1 MATGNSMAPQP
12 IIALNN
18 LTAEKDDSSSFFIS
32 FSFNTP
38 LSSNSARLVPFSKGC
53 KGVYQSFPSY
63 KAILAIEVSVNNP
76 FFTINISSLKKEARR
91 EAYSGLFPEAN
102 LVGSYSRAIK
112 KQSFAMEGKVIEVGT
127 DNTYSG
133 GLSVSLPVFAPALYK
148 SISLTKTDVDLAVE
162 KARSSRLD
170 MVNQVTKAF
179 YQLLLA
185 QDSYE
190 VLLKSYKQSEDNY
203 NVVKAKYEQG
213 SVSEYDKI
221 SAEVQMRSLKP
232 TVVSARN
239 GVNLA
244 TLQLKVLMGMEAEV
258 NVAVDGN
265 LKDYEM
271 SMFTRQAMPRPNN
284 LINNSTLKQ
293 LELNAL
299 QLKQNLKLQY
309 TNFMPTLS
317 ANFQYMYTSMN
328 DNFKFKEYD
337 WRPYSTLGLNLTIP
351 LFKGSNFTKLKQ
363 TRIQMKQLEENRI
376 NTERQLTMQA
386 TSYLDNMAASSEQV
400 VSNKEAVFQAEKG
413 RTIAEKRYEVGKGT
427 ILELN
432 SSEVAL
438 TEAKLTYNQSI
449 YDYLVAKADLDLVM
463 GEEVVME

>member
-1 MATGNSMAPQP
+1 MKFYCKPTLTLFLLLYVAIQSAQAQDTLRITLQDAVR
-12 IIALNN
+12 IALSDNP
-18 LTAEKDDSSSFFIS
+18 TIKVAGQE
-32 FSFNTP
+32 
-38 LSSNSARLVPFSKGC
+38 
-53 KGVYQSFPSY
+53 
-63 KAILAIEVSVNNP
+63 IL
-76 FFTINISSLKKEARR
+76 LKKE
-91 EAYSGLFPEAN
+91 GLSPEAS

-112 KQSFAMEGKVIEVGT
+112 KQSFAMMGEVIEVGT

-148 SISLTKTDVDLAVE
+148 SISLTSTDVNLAVE
-162 KARSSRLD
+162 KSRASRLD

-179 YQLLLA
+179 FQLLLA

-213 SVSEYDKI
+213 TVSEYDKI
-221 SAEVQMRSLKP
+221 SADVQMRSLKP

-244 TLQLKVLMGMEAEV
+244 NLQLKVLMGMESDV
-258 NVAVDGN
+258 KVAVEGN

-271 SMFTRQAMPRPNN
+271 SMFTRQAMPRPDN
-284 LINNSTLKQ
+284 LTNNSTLKQ

-299 QLKQNLKLQY
+299 QLKQTLKLQY

-317 ANFQYMYTSMN
+317 ASFQYMYTSMN

-337 WRPYSTLGLNLTIP
+337 WRPYSTIGLNLSIP
-351 LFKGSNFTKLKQ
+351 LFKGSNFTQLKQ

-376 NTERQLTMQA
+376 NIERQLTMQA
-386 TSYLDNMAASSEQV
+386 TGYLDNMAASTEQV

-438 TEAKLTYNQSI
+438 TEAQLTYNQSI
-449 YDYLVAKADLDLVM
+449 YDYLVAKADLDLVL
-463 GEEVVME
+463 GIDEVTER

>member
-1 MATGNSMAPQP
+1 MKFYCKPTLTLFLLLYVAIQSAQAQDTLRITLQDAVR
-12 IIALNN
+12 IALSDNP
-18 LTAEKDDSSSFFIS
+18 TIKVAGQE
-32 FSFNTP
+32 
-38 LSSNSARLVPFSKGC
+38 
-53 KGVYQSFPSY
+53 
-63 KAILAIEVSVNNP
+63 IL
-76 FFTINISSLKKEARR
+76 LKKEARR
-91 EAYSGLFPEAN
+91 EAYAGLFPEAS

-112 KQSFAMEGKVIEVGT
+112 KQSFAMMGEVIEVGT

-148 SISLTKTDVDLAVE
+148 SISLTSTDVNLAVE
-162 KARSSRLD
+162 KSRASRLD

-179 YQLLLA
+179 FQLLLA

-213 SVSEYDKI
+213 TVSEYDKI
-221 SAEVQMRSLKP
+221 SADVQMRSLKP

-244 TLQLKVLMGMEAEV
+244 NLQLKVLMGMESDV
-258 NVAVDGN
+258 KVAVEGN

-271 SMFTRQAMPRPNN
+271 SMFTRQAMPRPDN

-299 QLKQNLKLQY
+299 QLKQTLKLQY

-317 ANFQYMYTSMN
+317 ASFQYMYTSMN

-337 WRPYSTLGLNLTIP
+337 WRPYSTIDLNLSIP
-351 LFKGSNFTKLKQ
+351 LFKGSNFTQLKQ

-386 TSYLDNMAASSEQV
+386 TSYLDNMAASTEQV

-438 TEAKLTYNQSI
+438 TEAQLTYNQSI
-449 YDYLVAKADLDLVM
+449 YDYLVAKADLDLVL
-463 GEEVVME
+463 GIDEVTEQ

>member
-1 MATGNSMAPQP
+1 MKFVLKSTLTLLLLINAAMQSAQAQDTLRITLQDAVR
-12 IIALNN
+12 IALS
-18 LTAEKDDSSSFFIS
+18 D
-32 FSFNTP
+32 
-38 LSSNSARLVPFSKGC
+38 
-53 KGVYQSFPSY
+53 
-63 KAILAIEVSVNNP
+63 NP
-76 FFTINISSLKKEARR
+76 TIKVAGQEIQLKKEARW
-91 EAYSGLFPEAN
+91 EAYAGLFPEAN

-112 KQSFAMEGKVIEVGT
+112 KQSIAMRGEVFEMGT
-127 DNTYSG
+127 NNTYNG
-133 GLSVSLPVFAPALYK
+133 GLSISLPVFAPALYK
-148 SISLTKTDVDLAVE
+148 SISLTKTDVGLAME
-162 KARSSRLD
+162 KARSSRQD

-185 QDSYE
+185 QDSYG

-203 NVVKAKYEQG
+203 NIVKAKYEQG
-213 SVSEYDKI
+213 AVSEYDKI

-258 NVAVDGN
+258 NVAVEGN

-271 SMFTRQAMPRPNN
+271 SMFTRQAMPQPNN

-317 ANFQYMYTSMN
+317 ASFQYMYTAM
-328 DNFKFKEYD
+328 DETFKFRNYD

-386 TSYLDNMAASSEQV
+386 TSYLDNMAASTESV

-432 SSEVAL
+432 SLEVAL
-438 TEAKLTYNQSI
+438 TEAQLTYNQSI
-449 YDYLVAKADLDLVM
+449 YDYLVAKADLDLVL
-463 GEEVVME
+463 GVDEVTE

>member
-1 MATGNSMAPQP
+1 MKFYCKPTLTLFLLLYVAIQSAQAQDTLRITLQDAVR
-12 IIALNN
+12 IALSDNP
-18 LTAEKDDSSSFFIS
+18 TIKVAGQE
-32 FSFNTP
+32 
-38 LSSNSARLVPFSKGC
+38 
-53 KGVYQSFPSY
+53 
-63 KAILAIEVSVNNP
+63 IL
-76 FFTINISSLKKEARR
+76 LKKEARR
-91 EAYSGLFPEAN
+91 EAYAGLFPEAS

-112 KQSFAMEGKVIEVGT
+112 KQSFAMMGEVIEVGT

-148 SISLTKTDVDLAVE
+148 SISLTSTDVNLAVE
-162 KARSSRLD
+162 KSRASRLD

-179 YQLLLA
+179 FQLLLA

-213 SVSEYDKI
+213 TVSEYDKI
-221 SAEVQMRSLKP
+221 SADVQMRSLKP

-244 TLQLKVLMGMEAEV
+244 NLQLKVLMGMESDV
-258 NVAVDGN
+258 KVAVEGN

-271 SMFTRQAMPRPNN
+271 SMFTRQAMPRPDN
-284 LINNSTLKQ
+284 LTNNSTLKQ

-299 QLKQNLKLQY
+299 QLKQTLKLQY

-317 ANFQYMYTSMN
+317 ASFQYMYTSMN

-337 WRPYSTLGLNLTIP
+337 WRPYSTIGQNLSIP
-351 LFKGSNFTKLKQ
+351 LFKGSNFTQLKQ

-376 NTERQLTMQA
+376 NIERQLTMQA
-386 TSYLDNMAASSEQV
+386 TGYLDNMAASTEQV

-438 TEAKLTYNQSI
+438 TEAQLTYNQSI
-449 YDYLVAKADLDLVM
+449 YDYLVAKADLDLVL
-463 GEEVVME
+463 GIDEVTER

>member
-1 MATGNSMAPQP
+1 MMG
-12 IIALNN
+12 
-18 LTAEKDDSSSFFIS
+18 E
-32 FSFNTP
+32 
-38 LSSNSARLVPFSKGC
+38 
-53 KGVYQSFPSY
+53 
-63 KAILAIEVSVNNP
+63 
-76 FFTINISSLKKEARR
+76 
-91 EAYSGLFPEAN
+91 
-102 LVGSYSRAIK
+102 
-112 KQSFAMEGKVIEVGT
+112 VIEVGT

-148 SISLTKTDVDLAVE
+148 SISLTSTDVNLAVE
-162 KARSSRLD
+162 KSRASRLD

-179 YQLLLA
+179 FQLLLA

-213 SVSEYDKI
+213 TVSEYDKI
-221 SAEVQMRSLKP
+221 SADVQMRSLKP

-244 TLQLKVLMGMEAEV
+244 NLQLKVLMGMESDV
-258 NVAVDGN
+258 KVAVEGN

-271 SMFTRQAMPRPNN
+271 SMFTRQAMPRPDN
-284 LINNSTLKQ
+284 LTNNSTLKQ

-299 QLKQNLKLQY
+299 QLKQTLKLQY

-317 ANFQYMYTSMN
+317 ASFQYMY
-328 DNFKFKEYD
+328 NFKFKEYD
-337 WRPYSTLGLNLTIP
+337 WRPYSTIGLNLSIP
-351 LFKGSNFTKLKQ
+351 LFKGSNFTQLKQ

-386 TSYLDNMAASSEQV
+386 TGYLDNMAASTEQV

-438 TEAKLTYNQSI
+438 TEAQLTYNQSI
-449 YDYLVAKADLDLVM
+449 YDYLVAKADLDLVL
-463 GEEVVME
+463 GIDEVTEQ

>member
-1 MATGNSMAPQP
+1 MLLLAVVATQSARAQDTLRVTLQEAVR
-12 IIALNN
+12 IALS
-18 LTAEKDDSSSFFIS
+18 E
-32 FSFNTP
+32 
-38 LSSNSARLVPFSKGC
+38 
-53 KGVYQSFPSY
+53 
-63 KAILAIEVSVNNP
+63 NP
-76 FFTINISSLKKEARR
+76 TIKVAGQEIKLKKEARR

-203 NVVKAKYEQG
+203 QVVKAKYEQG

-271 SMFTRQAMPRPNN
+271 SMFTRQAMPRPDN

-317 ANFQYMYTSMN
+317 ASFQYMYTSMN

-386 TSYLDNMAASSEQV
+386 TSYLDNMAASTEQV

-463 GEEVVME
+463 GEEVVTE

>member
-1 MATGNSMAPQP
+1 MKFVLKFTLALWLLMYVTTQSAQAQDTLMVTLQDAVR
-12 IIALNN
+12 IALS
-18 LTAEKDDSSSFFIS
+18 D
-32 FSFNTP
+32 
-38 LSSNSARLVPFSKGC
+38 
-53 KGVYQSFPSY
+53 
-63 KAILAIEVSVNNP
+63 NP
-76 FFTINISSLKKEARR
+76 TIKVAGQEIQLKKEARR
-91 EAYSGLFPEAN
+91 EAYAGLFPEAS

-112 KQSFAMEGKVIEVGT
+112 KQSFAMMGEVIEVGT

-148 SISLTKTDVDLAVE
+148 SISLTETDVNLAVE
-162 KARSSRLD
+162 KSRASRLD

-179 YQLLLA
+179 FQLLLA

-213 SVSEYDKI
+213 AVSEYDKI
-221 SAEVQMRSLKP
+221 SADVQMRSLKP

-244 TLQLKVLMGMEAEV
+244 NLQLKVLMGMEADV
-258 NVAVDGN
+258 KVAVEGN

-271 SMFTRQAMPRPNN
+271 SMFTRQAMPRPDN
-284 LINNSTLKQ
+284 LVNNSTLKQ

-299 QLKQNLKLQY
+299 QLKQTLKLQY

-317 ANFQYMYTSMN
+317 ASFQYMYTSMN

-337 WRPYSTLGLNLTIP
+337 WRPYSTIGLNLSIP
-351 LFKGSNFTKLKQ
+351 LFKGSNFTQLKQ

-376 NTERQLTMQA
+376 NIERQLTMQA
-386 TSYLDNMAASSEQV
+386 TSYLDNMAASTEQV
-400 VSNKEAVFQAEKG
+400 VSNKEAVYQAEKG

-438 TEAKLTYNQSI
+438 TEAQLTYNQSI
-449 YDYLVAKADLDLVM
+449 YDYLVAKADLDLVL
-463 GEEVVME
+463 GIDEVTE